1 MPPGVCP
8 PVFGKQRLV
17 ADGALWSV
25 VGKQHLIDFLIHLLL
40 PRVLPALPCR
50 ATANSQRAEHAG
62 RAAGGD
68 TASARA
74 SSWDRADA
82 RRTNE
87 QQRCRQRP
95 GRGAQGVAQTRADMQ
110 ARACG
115 QCKVAQRASGA
126 RVVPGQCQARP
137 REVGSAAGWRA
148 QGTSFAASAHH
159 RKVRVRVAG
168 HDRVR
173 YARMRTHQR
182 GTEGRGVFIKS
193 SHQFPPKTKKVG
205 VRRPLLVPLHQ
216 RKKRWT
222 LRVLKKRTPRES

>member
-1 MPPGVCP
+1 MFLNTKNLCLDTLFLEEDENGDPCVY
-8 PVFGKQRLV
+8 R
-17 ADGALWSV
+17 V
-25 VGKQHLIDFLIHLLL
+25 V
-40 PRVLPALPCR
+40 
-50 ATANSQRAEHAG
+50 
-62 RAAGGD
+62 
-68 TASARA
+68 
-74 SSWDRADA
+74 
-82 RRTNE
+82 
-87 QQRCRQRP
+87 
-95 GRGAQGVAQTRADMQ
+95 QTRADMQ

-115 QCKVAQRASGA
+115 QCKVSQRASWA

-193 SHQFPPKTKKVG
+193 SHVSAKNKN
-205 VRRPLLVPLHQ
+205 
-216 RKKRWT
+216 
-222 LRVLKKRTPRES
+222 S